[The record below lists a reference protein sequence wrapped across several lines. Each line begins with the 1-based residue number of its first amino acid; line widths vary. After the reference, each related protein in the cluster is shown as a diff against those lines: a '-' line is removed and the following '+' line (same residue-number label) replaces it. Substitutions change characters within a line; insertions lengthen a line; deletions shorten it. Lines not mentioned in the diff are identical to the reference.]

1 MKRIL
6 HLLFKKRT
14 AAKTDLEN
22 QLKGTR
28 KEHSHKK
35 QKDSNLERQ
44 AVLLI
49 LSLEPEISGVTVQ
62 RIQQQ
67 KMMAFARHCS
77 LKMTL
82 RLFYVVITM
91 MSTLLREFIRSLQ
104 IKKIIIKHSWYVI
117 VS

>member
-28 KEHSHKK
+28 KEHRHKK
-35 QKDSNLERQ
+35 RKDSNLETQ

-67 KMMAFARHCS
+67 K
-77 LKMTL
+77 
-82 RLFYVVITM
+82 
-91 MSTLLREFIRSLQ
+91 
-104 IKKIIIKHSWYVI
+104 
-117 VS
+117 